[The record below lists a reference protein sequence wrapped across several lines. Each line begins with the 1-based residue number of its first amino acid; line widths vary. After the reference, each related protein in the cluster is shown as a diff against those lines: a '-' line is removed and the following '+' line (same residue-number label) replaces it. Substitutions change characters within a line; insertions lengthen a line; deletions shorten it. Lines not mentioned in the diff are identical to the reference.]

1 MKLTPF
7 RDMPPNV
14 EFRIKVIDGELYA
27 ATEET
32 KNMSFWYVASPY
44 SKYPKGLDE
53 ACAEVCRSAALLVK
67 ADYPIFCPIAHSH
80 PIATMGGL
88 PDDYKFWEK
97 QDKVMMGIAKGL
109 IVVTMHGWINSHGVL
124 DEIKTFTDAR
134 KPIIFMAPGVV
145 PYVLIDNA
153 A

>member
-67 ADYPIFCPIAHSH
+67 ADIPIFCPIAHSH
-80 PIATMGGL
+80 PIATVGGL
-88 PDDYKFWEK
+88 PDDYNFWK
-97 QDKVMMGIAKGL
+97 TQDKVMMAIAHGL
-109 IVVTMHGWINSHGVL
+109 IVVMMDGWELSHGVS
-124 DEIKTFTDAR
+124 DEIKTFREAG
-134 KPIIFMAPGVV
+134 KPIVFMGPGKF
-145 PYVLIDNA
+145 PTGEL
-153 A
+153 